1 MKSVAGA
8 PCRCRWDRGSHCDED
23 DGKVG
28 REGDEAVEEQAALQR
43 GGNVAVHPGPA
54 TYCEKIRMAPG
65 GGGGLLLN

>member
-28 REGDEAVEEQAALQR
+28 REGDEAVEEQAELAAA
-43 GGNVAVHPGPA
+43 GA
-54 TYCEKIRMAPG
+54 APVTSE
-65 GGGGLLLN
+65 